1 MIKLTAF
8 NKQPALLFVQE
19 EQVWAQVGTWEEQVC
34 LPLCK
39 TQVEREYRPTKMPM
53 GDIVKLFDLA
63 DAPVYVGDGKF
74 YDTGWSFTLYEG
86 NENDLS
92 LPKTQP
98 ITQVATFTPDPAT
111 YKVLRQV
118 AVRDKNRPAL
128 NYLYVKGEVALAV
141 DGYIATQAPWTPTET
156 PYQLFAS
163 PILEALLKDTF
174 EEVQVWTAGDDG
186 MLLRTSSWSYW
197 YKIQATYDRIWDI
210 TGDLRAAQDKTFPF
224 PDPKEVLDMLL
235 KASKN
240 KAADQIDF
248 MLGHG
253 TFMASSHSQEVGD
266 RQTIIPTVTPGDC
279 LEFVLDKTVLQG
291 VLAALGKPTTLTL
304 HYSSNPAERALR
316 LNDTAF
322 MTARYTITPGV

>member
-1 MIKLTAF
+1 MIKLTLF
-8 NKQPALLFVQE
+8 KNLPALLFVQE
-19 EQVWAQVGTWEEQVC
+19 GQVWAQVGTWEEQVC

-39 TQVEREYRPTKMPM
+39 TKVEREWHPTKMLM

-63 DAPVYVGDGKF
+63 DAPLYLGRGKFVDGK
-74 YDTGWSFTLYEG
+74 WSFNLVEG

-92 LPKTQP
+92 FPKTQP
-98 ITQVATFTPDPAT
+98 ITQVATFTPDPMT

-128 NYLYVKGEVALAV
+128 NYLYVEGEVALAA
-141 DGYIATQAPWTPTET
+141 DGFVAVQALWTPTET

-163 PILEALLKDTF
+163 PILEALLKDTL
-174 EEVQVWTAGDDG
+174 EEVQVWRAGDDG

-210 TGDLRAAQDKTFPF
+210 TGDLRAAQDKAFTF

-253 TFMASSHSQEVGD
+253 TFMASSHSQKVGD

-291 VLAALGKPTTLTL
+291 VLAALGKPTDLTL
-304 HYSSNPAERALR
+304 HYSSLPINRALR
-316 LNDTAF
+316 FNDTTF
-322 MTARYTITPGV
+322 MTTRYDITPGA